1 MAHIYAVSKRSISE
15 RKIYTGWEW
24 RDGKNIPCKCNP
36 PKKKS
41 GVVILITDKLDFK
54 SPESTQQFH
63 FSVFI

>member
-1 MAHIYAVSKRSISE
+1 MLPTRDSPQVKRHKQTE
-15 RKIYTGWEW
+15 NKEM
-24 RDGKNIPCKCNP
+24 GKDFH
-36 PKKKS
+36 KKKTNEKA